1 MSFDYASLEQKADS
15 LIEAFGVELTFTRTS
30 EGAFDPATGKTSNTT
45 STFTK
50 YACVFN
56 YDESEV
62 NGQSVLQSD
71 RRLLAQGHAYEVGDT
86 VVLDSETYRVV
97 SIKQT
102 RPADTT
108 LAVNL
113 QVRK

>member
-1 MSFDYASLEQKADS
+1 MSFDYGALETKADA
-15 LIEAFGVELTFTRTS
+15 LIEAFGKELTFTRTT
-30 EGAFDPATGKTSNTT
+30 EGAFDPATGKTTNTT
-45 STFTK
+45 STFNK
-50 YACVFN
+50 FACVFN
-56 YDESEV
+56 YDETEV

-71 RRLLAQGHAYEVGDT
+71 RRLLAQGHTYEIGDT

-97 SIKQT
+97 AIKPT